1 MPNVVQLLFVRST
14 KQLSLYSNV
23 NDFYSPGQLLLK
35 RVSWL
40 CFQWLLQVIDAFRGS
55 TKIKKYLETLELLSH
70 HEASLSL
77 NLF

>member
-1 MPNVVQLLFVRST
+1 MLNVLQLLFVRST

-23 NDFYSPGQLLLK
+23 NDLYSPGQLLLK
-35 RVSWL
+35 RISWL
-40 CFQWLLQVIDAFRGS
+40 CFQSLLQVIDACRGS
-55 TKIKKYLETLELLSH
+55 TKIKNYLVTLELLSH